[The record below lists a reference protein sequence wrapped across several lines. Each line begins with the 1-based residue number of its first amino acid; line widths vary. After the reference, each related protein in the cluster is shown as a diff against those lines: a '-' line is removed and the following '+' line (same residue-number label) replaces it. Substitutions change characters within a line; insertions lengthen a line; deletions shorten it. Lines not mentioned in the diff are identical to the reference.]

1 MTPRERLYARLK
13 GNEVDKIPNLNIVM
27 LFAAKYAGVKYGEF
41 CRDYRKLVF
50 AQMKTAEDFGLDILS
65 VMSDPNREVADYGA
79 EVTFVEDDLPVC
91 REILVKEVEEL
102 SKIKKWDPLKSERML
117 DRIKAVQLFR
127 ELKGMEYPILGWV
140 EGPFAE
146 FTDLTGVSDGMLMLF
161 DEPEAVE
168 EAMEIIASQALDCA
182 KAQIDAGADIIG
194 MGDAAVS
201 LVSREIFQEFIFP
214 LEQKIVQGIH
224 EYGGLVKLHICGNT
238 NHILELMI
246 ETGADIIDIDYLT
259 DYKTAIHMAAGKCS
273 ICGNFDPTSV
283 LLQGNRGDVIEAVKS
298 CIDQGDRTS
307 LVSAGCEVPKMTPV
321 ENLKAVESVLCSKR
335 IEI

>member
-1 MTPRERLYARLK
+1 MKPKERLYDRLK

-50 AQMKTAEDFGLDILS
+50 AQLKTAEDFGLDILT

-79 EVTFVEDDLPVC
+79 EVAFPEDDLPVC
-91 REILVKEVEEL
+91 REVLVKEAEEL
-102 SKIKKWDPLKSERML
+102 WKIKNWDPLKSERML
-117 DRIKAVQLFR
+117 DRIKAVQLFK

-146 FTDLTGVSDGMLMLF
+146 FTDLTGVSEGMLMLF

-168 EAMEIIASQALDCA
+168 EAMEVIASQALDCA

-194 MGDAAVS
+194 IGDAAAS
-201 LVSREIFQEFIFP
+201 LVSRDIYEEFIFP
-214 LEQKIVQGIH
+214 LERKIVQGIH

-259 DYKTAIHMAAGKCS
+259 DYENAIQMADGKCS
-273 ICGNFDPTSV
+273 ICGNFDPTSI
-283 LLQGNRGDVIEAVKS
+283 LLQGSREEVIEAVKS
-298 CIDQGDRTS
+298 CIERGDRTS
-307 LVSAGCEVPKMTPV
+307 LVSAGCEVPKKTPF
-321 ENLKAVESVLCSKR
+321 ENLKAVDEFLKGQL
-335 IEI
+335 I